1 MYRMAGTIRIV
12 PARDGQILLD
22 IGRGQ
27 VLHLNAT
34 AALIVDELQ
43 RGRNECEIS
52 EVIGH
57 QFNVSREAVNRDVA
71 EFLKSLAD
79 RGLLWSDLGK
89 PGDREKTRACD
100 FLSGEL

>member
-1 MYRMAGTIRIV
+1 MYRIAETVRIV

-34 AALIVDELQ
+34 AALIIEELQ
-43 RGRNECEIS
+43 RGRNEGEIS
-52 EVIGH
+52 EVIAH

-71 EFLKSLAD
+71 EFMKSLAD
-79 RGLLWSDLGK
+79 RGLLRSDSGK
-89 PGDREKTRACD
+89 TGDREKTRACD
-100 FLSGEL
+100 FLSGER

>member
-1 MYRMAGTIRIV
+1 MYRIAETVRIV

-34 AALIVDELQ
+34 AALIIEELQ
-43 RGRNECEIS
+43 RGRNEGEIS
-52 EVIGH
+52 EVIAH

-71 EFLKSLAD
+71 EFMKSLAD
-79 RGLLWSDLGK
+79 RGLLRSDSGNT
-89 PGDREKTRACD
+89 GDREKTRACD